1 MTKEKAVQLI
11 DGYLADECVSAE
23 WVECLTI
30 CKEALIENKR
40 LKEEITALDL
50 ESDVLSRML
59 DEKCTECGYRKE
71 KEDA

>member
-11 DGYLADECVSAE
+11 NEYLADECVSAE

-30 CKEALIENKR
+30 CMDALIENQR

-59 DEKCTECGYRKE
+59 DEKCNECVYRKE

>member
-11 DGYLADECVSAE
+11 DEYLADECVSAE

-30 CKEALIENKR
+30 CREELMKEL
-40 LKEEITALDL
+40 
-50 ESDVLSRML
+50 
-59 DEKCTECGYRKE
+59 RKE